1 MKSIPRTILAILL
14 TVATFCVAAAQQ
26 TNVFYPAFPVL
37 AGRSHNIVSE
47 ICIDGKRGST
57 LDYVEVALDGIDRK
71 AVRNVKLMYTG
82 TTSVIPS
89 RTTSFVISDWVR
101 MYGGGQKLWCHPD
114 FAIEISTTRIKDGK
128 AYLPCGKALVD
139 GPNYMYVSMEIAEE
153 KVDLS
158 MPFKADVQAISVDGK
173 QVDIEKDGNAVRH
186 LGTSVRQAGDD
197 GSDSYRIPGLVT
209 TKKGTLI
216 AVYDVRYD
224 SSQDLQCNIDIGVSR
239 SIDAGRTWEKMR
251 VVMDLGEWG
260 GLPQAQNGI
269 GDPAVLVDEET
280 GEIFVIA
287 VWTHGIGG
295 RRAWTGVRQGIMP
308 EETAQLMICSS
319 KDDGKTWSEPVNITS
334 QIKQPEWYLTL
345 QGPGRGITM
354 HDGTLVFPIQYIG
367 TDRIPNAGI
376 IYSKDHGKTWHMHNH
391 AYTNTTEAQVAEVSP
406 GVLMLNMRDNRRTG
420 RRVCTTTDLGKT
432 WTEHPSS
439 GHLVEPVCM
448 ASLISVPADDNV
460 FGRDILLFSNPAT
473 TKGRHHMTIKASLDG
488 GNTWLE
494 ANSLLLDEEELWGYS
509 CMSMIDNET
518 VGILYEGSTSQLV
531 FQAIKLKEIIKEMN
545 DTINAETLGKPT
557 EASEGYLKGISAPFC
572 GSLYGQV
579 ITAGGANFPEKP
591 VVEGGLKKFY
601 KDIFSISQNGEWN
614 AIGELPTALAYGC
627 TFSLEDRVIFAG
639 GSNLEGTVDSV
650 YSISINNGKASVE
663 NLDALPVKID
673 QAGFTNIGNSLY
685 IAGGVANGV
694 PSSSVFN
701 GTFDGKNVIWKEISR
716 LPEPMVQPVIFV
728 NGKSLYVWGGC
739 NPATG
744 DVISKGYMLD
754 MENGEWKDV
763 ASVPENGTFTGS
775 AISVVNNR
783 AYVTGGVNKEVFS
796 KGIRAIGDEKKAYM
810 TMPPAKYRFN
820 RHIWEFDP
828 SAESWKSLGECGKT
842 ALAGAGMIAIGN
854 KLYIIG
860 GEIKPGVRTPESW
873 IINIK

>member
-1 MKSIPRTILAILL
+1 MKTLSKYLILPMALLFLCGSSSCEKEIHRPEVTSPLMPDKGPEGTSGTIGTATVKQYTVFTAGAGNEVFRIPSVVTAKDNSIIVFAEDRHNSWRDKSYTDVVCKRSTNGGESWSAAI
-14 TVATFCVAAAQQ
+14 
-26 TNVFYPAFPVL
+26 
-37 AGRSHNIVSE
+37 NI
-47 ICIDGKRGST
+47 
-57 LDYVEVALDGIDRK
+57 
-71 AVRNVKLMYTG
+71 TG
-82 TTSVIPS
+82 TLNSGEYAFMDPTPVVDTENGKIFIFFTRWNKLNADPKNNRAFMSV
-89 RTTSFVISDWVR
+89 
-101 MYGGGQKLWCHPD
+101 
-114 FAIEISTTRIKDGK
+114 STD
-128 AYLPCGKALVD
+128 
-139 GPNYMYVSMEIAEE
+139 
-153 KVDLS
+153 
-158 MPFKADVQAISVDGK
+158 
-173 QVDIEKDGNAVRH
+173 
-186 LGTSVRQAGDD
+186 
-197 GSDSYRIPGLVT
+197 
-209 TKKGTLI
+209 
-216 AVYDVRYD
+216 
-224 SSQDLQCNIDIGVSR
+224 
-239 SIDAGRTWEKMR
+239 
-251 VVMDLGEWG
+251 
-260 GLPQAQNGI
+260 NGI
-269 GDPAVLVDEET
+269 SWSTPTDMTDE
-280 GEIFVIA
+280 IIA
-287 VWTHGIGG
+287 PDMFSSGFGPGHGI
-295 RRAWTGVRQGIMP
+295 
-308 EETAQLMICSS
+308 MI
-319 KDDGKTWSEPVNITS
+319 SEGD
-334 QIKQPEWYLTL
+334 Q
-345 QGPGRGITM
+345 
-354 HDGTLVFPIQYIG
+354 
-367 TDRIPNAGI
+367 
-376 IYSKDHGKTWHMHNH
+376 
-391 AYTNTTEAQVAEVSP
+391 
-406 GVLMLNMRDNRRTG
+406 DNRRTG

-473 TKGRHHMTIKASLDG
+473 TEGRHHMTIKASLDG

-531 FQAIKLKEIIKEMN
+531 YQAIKLKEIIKEMN

-572 GSLYGQV
+572 GSLDGQV

-601 KDIFSISQNGEWN
+601 KDIFSISQNGEWR

-694 PSSSVFN
+694 PSSSVIN

-716 LPEPMVQPVIFV
+716 LPEPMVQPVVFV

-754 MENGEWKDV
+754 MESGEWKDV

-796 KGIRAIGDEKKAYM
+796 KGIRAMGDEKKAYM
-810 TMPPAKYRFN
+810 TMPPANYRFN

>member
-37 AGRSHNIVSE
+37 TGRTHNIVSE
-47 ICIDGKRGST
+47 ICIDGRRGST

-89 RTTSFVISDWVR
+89 RTTSFVISDWVK

-139 GPNYMYVSMEIAEE
+139 GPNYMYVSMEIAAE

-158 MPFKADVQAISVDGK
+158 MPFKADVQAISVGGK
-173 QVDIEKDGNAVRH
+173 LVDIEKDGNAVRH

-224 SSQDLQCNIDIGVSR
+224 SSQDLQCNIDIGASR

-295 RRAWTGVRQGIMP
+295 RRAWSGVKQGMTP

-334 QIKQPEWYLTL
+334 QIKQPEWYMTL

-406 GVLMLNMRDNRRTG
+406 GMLMLNMRDNRRTG

-473 TKGRHHMTIKASLDG
+473 TEGRHHMTIKASLNG
-488 GNTWLE
+488 GYTWLE
-494 ANSLLLDEEELWGYS
+494 ANSLLLDEEGHENWVAVAGLNLP
-509 CMSMIDNET
+509 M
-518 VGILYEGSTSQLV
+518 LV
-531 FQAIKLKEIIKEMN
+531 SAYGARMGAQTAADVAKEILPEAKGGIVTKPEG
-545 DTINAETLGKPT
+545 IAPAEAVAT
-557 EASEGYLKGISAPFC
+557 APVAR
-572 GSLYGQV
+572 Q
-579 ITAGGANFPEKP
+579 GAIP
-591 VVEGGLKKFY
+591 
-601 KDIFSISQNGEWN
+601 
-614 AIGELPTALAYGC
+614 
-627 TFSLEDRVIFAG
+627 
-639 GSNLEGTVDSV
+639 EGTVLGDGHIKIAHVRVDTRLLHGQVATTWTKTVSPDRIIV
-650 YSISINNGKASVE
+650 VSDGVAHDQLRKTMIEQAAPPGVPANVVPISKMIEVTKDPRFGATKAMLLFE
-663 NLDALPVKID
+663 NPQDLLTAIEGGVDIKEA
-673 QAGFTNIGNSLY
+673 NIGSMAHSVGKVVVTNA
-685 IAGGVANGV
+685 IAMDNADVETLEALHAKGVALEARKV
-694 PSSSVFN
+694 PSDSP
-701 GTFDGKNVIWKEISR
+701 ISYED
-716 LPEPMVQPVIFV
+716 LI
-728 NGKSLYVWGGC
+728 
-739 NPATG
+739 
-744 DVISKGYMLD
+744 
-754 MENGEWKDV
+754 
-763 ASVPENGTFTGS
+763 
-775 AISVVNNR
+775 
-783 AYVTGGVNKEVFS
+783 
-796 KGIRAIGDEKKAYM
+796 KKAKSEL
-810 TMPPAKYRFN
+810 A
-820 RHIWEFDP
+820 
-828 SAESWKSLGECGKT
+828 SA
-842 ALAGAGMIAIGN
+842 
-854 KLYIIG
+854 
-860 GEIKPGVRTPESW
+860 
-873 IINIK
+873 

>member
-71 AVRNVKLMYTG
+71 TVRNVKLMYTG

-89 RTTSFVISDWVR
+89 HTTSFVISDRVK

-139 GPNYMYVSMEIAEE
+139 GPNYMYVSMEIAAE

-295 RRAWTGVRQGIMP
+295 RRAWSGVKQGMTP

-319 KDDGKTWSEPVNITS
+319 KDDGKTWSEPV
-334 QIKQPEWYLTL
+334 
-345 QGPGRGITM
+345 
-354 HDGTLVFPIQYIG
+354 
-367 TDRIPNAGI
+367 
-376 IYSKDHGKTWHMHNH
+376 
-391 AYTNTTEAQVAEVSP
+391 
-406 GVLMLNMRDNRRTG
+406 
-420 RRVCTTTDLGKT
+420 
-432 WTEHPSS
+432 
-439 GHLVEPVCM
+439 CM
-448 ASLISVPADDNV
+448 ASLINVPAGDNV

-473 TKGRHHMTIKASLDG
+473 TEGRHHMTIKASLDG
-488 GNTWLE
+488 GYTWLE

-572 GSLYGQV
+572 GSLDGQV

-591 VVEGGLKKFY
+591 VVEGELKKFY

-685 IAGGVANGV
+685 IAGGVANGI

-701 GTFDGKNVIWKEISR
+701 GTFDGKNVIWKEITR
-716 LPEPMVQPVIFV
+716 LPEPMVQPVVFV

-810 TMPPAKYRFN
+810 TMPPANYRFN

>member
-1 MKSIPRTILAILL
+1 
-14 TVATFCVAAAQQ
+14 
-26 TNVFYPAFPVL
+26 
-37 AGRSHNIVSE
+37 
-47 ICIDGKRGST
+47 
-57 LDYVEVALDGIDRK
+57 
-71 AVRNVKLMYTG
+71 
-82 TTSVIPS
+82 
-89 RTTSFVISDWVR
+89 
-101 MYGGGQKLWCHPD
+101 
-114 FAIEISTTRIKDGK
+114 
-128 AYLPCGKALVD
+128 
-139 GPNYMYVSMEIAEE
+139 
-153 KVDLS
+153 
-158 MPFKADVQAISVDGK
+158 
-173 QVDIEKDGNAVRH
+173 
-186 LGTSVRQAGDD
+186 
-197 GSDSYRIPGLVT
+197 
-209 TKKGTLI
+209 
-216 AVYDVRYD
+216 
-224 SSQDLQCNIDIGVSR
+224 
-239 SIDAGRTWEKMR
+239 
-251 VVMDLGEWG
+251 
-260 GLPQAQNGI
+260 
-269 GDPAVLVDEET
+269 
-280 GEIFVIA
+280 
-287 VWTHGIGG
+287 
-295 RRAWTGVRQGIMP
+295 
-308 EETAQLMICSS
+308 
-319 KDDGKTWSEPVNITS
+319 
-334 QIKQPEWYLTL
+334 
-345 QGPGRGITM
+345 
-354 HDGTLVFPIQYIG
+354 
-367 TDRIPNAGI
+367 
-376 IYSKDHGKTWHMHNH
+376 
-391 AYTNTTEAQVAEVSP
+391 
-406 GVLMLNMRDNRRTG
+406 
-420 RRVCTTTDLGKT
+420 
-432 WTEHPSS
+432 
-439 GHLVEPVCM
+439 
-448 ASLISVPADDNV
+448 
-460 FGRDILLFSNPAT
+460 
-473 TKGRHHMTIKASLDG
+473 
-488 GNTWLE
+488 
-494 ANSLLLDEEELWGYS
+494 
-509 CMSMIDNET
+509 MSMIDNET

-685 IAGGVANGV
+685 IAGGVANGI

-716 LPEPMVQPVIFV
+716 LPEPMVQPVVFV

-796 KGIRAIGDEKKAYM
+796 KGIRAIGDEKKSYM
-810 TMPPAKYRFN
+810 TMPPANYRFN